1 MLSQLEQLRQEI
13 IRGPGRKKA
22 TYKPEGRYSFRSAGA
37 GNLQAGK
44 LQADRRKKVVAEEE
58 EKKDGDGVTILRAK
72 KKPSKKRKT
81 PYEDPEN
88 KVLKEEGVVVVKEE
102 EKVEASLGF

>member
-1 MLSQLEQLRQEI
+1 MRRQRASLAEPTWTAAPRN
-13 IRGPGRKKA
+13 RGPGRKKA

-44 LQADRRKKVVAEEE
+44 LQADRRKKV
-58 EKKDGDGVTILRAK
+58 VTILRAK

>member
-58 EKKDGDGVTILRAK
+58 KKDGDGVTILRAK